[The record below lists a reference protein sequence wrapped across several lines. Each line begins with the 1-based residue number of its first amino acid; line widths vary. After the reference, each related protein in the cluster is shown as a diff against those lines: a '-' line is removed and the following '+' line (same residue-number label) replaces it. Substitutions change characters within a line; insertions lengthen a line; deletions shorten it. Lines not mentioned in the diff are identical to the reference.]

1 MSKNLVI
8 TILAAGEGKRMRS
21 DLPKVLHLFNNIP
34 MLVRIVQTSLS
45 LKPKKIIVVTGKH
58 DAIIKET
65 IEKYIHTEINKLF
78 FVNQPGQLGT
88 GDAIKCCLPQYTDN
102 STVLILN
109 GDMPLINKT
118 ILNKFVENSYKANI
132 LVAKMDNPYGYGRII
147 YDEYGD
153 FSEIIEEKDCS
164 EEERKINIINSGI
177 YLFNGKLLKDYIPM
191 IKNENVQNEYYL
203 TDIVKIVNENAKISV
218 DTFLIEKRENKY
230 IRGVNTPE
238 ELNELENSN
247 HLG

>member
-1 MSKNLVI
+1 MSNNLVI

-45 LKPKKIIVVTGKH
+45 LKPKKIIVVTGKNH
-58 DAIIKET
+58 ALIKET
-65 IEKYIHTEINKLF
+65 LEKYTDINKLC
-78 FVNQPGQLGT
+78 FVNQLTQLGT
-88 GDAIKCCLPQYTDN
+88 GDAINYCLPLYASN

-109 GDMPLINKT
+109 GDMPLINTT

-132 LVAKMDNPYGYGRII
+132 LIAKLDEPHGYGRII
-147 YDEYGD
+147 YDKNGD
-153 FSEIIEEKDCS
+153 FLGIVEEKNCTEDQ
-164 EEERKINIINSGI
+164 RKINIINSGI

-191 IKNENVQNEYYL
+191 ITNQNVQNEYYL
-203 TDIVKIVNENAKISV
+203 TDIVKIVKENAKINV
-218 DTFLIEKRENKY
+218 DTYLIETRENKY

-238 ELNELENSN
+238 ELNELENCHNLS
-247 HLG
+247 